1 MSDPQGPLTS
11 RLSSTIRST
20 ADSLASS
27 VKPAENE
34 LARWRRTF
42 DRFAKEEI
50 EGKKYLNPSQ
60 FIDAIAP
67 TDEGFSKIKRE
78 QYTNLFKVADNTG
91 RGLVSWEDFVVFETL
106 LKRPDADYQ
115 LAFLVFDTDASGTI
129 EFDEFK
135 AVLSANTAAS
145 GIPFDFDCDW
155 MKLYVGKRGGRH
167 VLGYHEF
174 TQLIKGYQGERLR
187 QAFHHFDQDGDGYI
201 SPEEFQRIIVE
212 IAGHKLSDSVLER
225 LPTLCTMN
233 PGRKISYSEV
243 IAFHNSEVSLLT
255 ILTEMDAVERIIEHA
270 VRKSKDG
277 RIDLSDF
284 LDEAASSMRY
294 GMFTPMEAQIIWH
307 FATRGSASTSSRL
320 GLADFQALLD
330 AKWQPPEAAVQP
342 QVTASR
348 SVLSQLGQSAYGFFL
363 GGIAGGIGAY
373 VVYPIDLVKTRLQN
387 QRSTVVGEV
396 LYRNAADCVRKV
408 YANEGGIRAFYR
420 GVMPQ
425 LVGVAPEKAIKLT
438 VNDFVRKKAT
448 DPETGRIPLY
458 MEIFAGGMA
467 GGCQVAVTNPLEIT
481 KIRLQMAGEITRAEG
496 GGAVPRG
503 ALHIVK
509 QLGLV
514 GLYKG
519 AIACFWRDIP
529 FVNGKRW
536 MDVERKEDNGEN
548 AKQKDK
554 GEEGEQA
561 RRNAGEDRRDWSRQA
576 EMSMIYFTAYAHL
589 KKDLFHEGRRGKV
602 LSFGELLTAAGIAGM
617 PAAYLTTPA
626 DVVKTRLQSQARAGQ
641 TVYKGVVDGFT
652 KILQEEGVRALY
664 KGGLARVIRSS
675 PQFAV
680 TLAMYEVL
688 SKTFPYPFAPAV
700 PLAPTTSRPSLSSSQ
715 DISRVRARN
724 ALRILLDCSS
734 RFGMV
739 NSQTASQGVASLPKV
754 FRSSSS

>member
-1 MSDPQGPLTS
+1 MSD
-11 RLSSTIRST
+11 SSISSKITDTVKST
-20 ADSLASS
+20 AGSIVST

-42 DRFAKEEI
+42 DKFAKEDV

-78 QYTNLFKVADNTG
+78 QYTNLFKVADGSN

-129 EFDEFK
+129 EFEEFK

-145 GIPFDFDCDW
+145 GIPFDFDCNW
-155 MKLYVGKRGGRH
+155 MKLYVGQRGGRH

-187 QAFHHFDQDGDGYI
+187 QSFHHFDQDGDGYI

-243 IAFHNSEVSLLT
+243 IAFHN
-255 ILTEMDAVERIIEHA
+255 IIREMDAVERIIEHA

-277 RIDLSDF
+277 RIDISDF

-294 GMFTPMEAQIIWH
+294 GMFTPMEANIIWH

-342 QVTASR
+342 AVTTSR
-348 SVLSQLGQSAYGFFL
+348 SFLSQLGQSAYGFVL

-396 LYRNAADCVRKV
+396 LYRNAGDCIKKV
-408 YANEGGIRAFYR
+408 YANEGGVRAFYR
-420 GVMPQ
+420 GVLPQ

-496 GGAVPRG
+496 GNAVPRG
-503 ALHIVK
+503 AIHIVK
-509 QLGLV
+509 QLGLI

-519 AIACFWRDIP
+519 AIACFWRDVP
-529 FVNGKRW
+529 F
-536 MDVERKEDNGEN
+536 
-548 AKQKDK
+548 
-554 GEEGEQA
+554 
-561 RRNAGEDRRDWSRQA
+561 
-576 EMSMIYFTAYAHL
+576 SMIYFTSYAHL
-589 KKDLFHEGRRGKV
+589 KKDVFHEGRRGKV

-626 DVVKTRLQSQARAGQ
+626 DVIKTRLQTQAKAGQ
-641 TVYKGVVDGFT
+641 TVYKGVADGFR
-652 KILQEEGVRALY
+652 KILQEEGVKALY

-700 PLAPTTSRPSLSSSQ
+700 PIAASARPALSSSQ
-715 DISRVRARN
+715 DISRIRARN

-739 NSQTASQGVASLPKV
+739 DSQSASKGVASLPKI
-754 FRSSSS
+754 FKS

>member
-1 MSDPQGPLTS
+1 MSDASAQSPQEPIGSRLTS
-11 RLSSTIRST
+11 TIKST
-20 ADSLASS
+20 AGSLAST

-42 DRFAKEEI
+42 DKFAKEQGD
-50 EGKKYLNPSQ
+50 GKKYLNPSQ

-78 QYTNLFKVADNTG
+78 QYTNLFRVADINN
-91 RGLVSWEDFVVFETL
+91 RGLVSFDDFVVFETL

-115 LAFLVFDTDASGTI
+115 LAFQVFDVDASGSI

-135 AVLSANTAAS
+135 NVLSANTAAS
-145 GIPFDFDCDW
+145 GIPFDYDCDW
-155 MKLYVGKRGGRH
+155 MKLYVGKRGDRH
-167 VLGYHEF
+167 VLGYSEF

-187 QAFHHFDQDGDGYI
+187 QAFHYFDQDGDGYI
-201 SPEEFQRIIVE
+201 SPDEFQRIIVE

-233 PGRKISYSEV
+233 PGKKISYSEV
-243 IAFHNSEVSLLT
+243 IAFHN
-255 ILTEMDAVERIIEHA
+255 IIREMDAVERIIEHA
-270 VRKSKDG
+270 VRKSRDG

-284 LDEAASSMRY
+284 LDEAAGSMRY
-294 GMFTPMEAQIIWH
+294 GMFTPMEANIIWH
-307 FATRGSASTSSRL
+307 FASRGGASSSTRLA
-320 GLADFQALLD
+320 LADFQALLD
-330 AKWQPPEAAVQP
+330 AKWQPPEVSVTP
-342 QVTASR
+342 QATIAGGF
-348 SVLSQLGQSAYGFFL
+348 LSGLAQSTYSFIQ

-373 VVYPIDLVKTRLQN
+373 AVYPIDLVKTRLQN

-396 LYRNAADCVRKV
+396 LYRNAGDCIRKV

-448 DPETGRIPLY
+448 DPETGRIALPY
-458 MEIFAGGMA
+458 EILAGGLA

-496 GGAVPRG
+496 GSAVPRG
-503 ALHIVK
+503 ALHIIK

-529 FVNGKRW
+529 F
-536 MDVERKEDNGEN
+536 
-548 AKQKDK
+548 
-554 GEEGEQA
+554 
-561 RRNAGEDRRDWSRQA
+561 
-576 EMSMIYFTAYAHL
+576 SMIYFSSYAHL

-602 LSFGELLTAAGIAGM
+602 LSFGELLMAAGIAGM

-626 DVVKTRLQSQARAGQ
+626 DVIKTRLQTQARAGQ
-641 TVYKGVVDGFT
+641 TVYKGVVDGF
-652 KILQEEGVRALY
+652 KKVLQEEGVKALY
-664 KGGLARVIRSS
+664 KGGIARVIRSS

-680 TLAMYEVL
+680 TLACYELL
-688 SKTFPYPFAPAV
+688 SKNFPYPYAAA
-700 PLAPTTSRPSLSSSQ
+700 PLATTTARPSMATQQ

-739 NSQTASQGVASLPKV
+739 DSEAAKKNVSLLPKAL
-754 FRSSSS
+754 RS

>member
-1 MSDPQGPLTS
+1 MSDASAQPQAHSSQEPIGSRLTS
-11 RLSSTIRST
+11 TIKST
-20 ADSLASS
+20 AGSLAST

-42 DRFAKEEI
+42 DKFAKEEI
-50 EGKKYLNPSQ
+50 DGKKYLNPSQ

-78 QYTNLFKVADNTG
+78 QYTNLFRVADINN
-91 RGLVSWEDFVVFETL
+91 RGLVSFDDFVVFETL

-115 LAFLVFDTDASGTI
+115 LAFQVFDVDASGTI

-155 MKLYVGKRGGRH
+155 MKLYVGKRGDRH

-187 QAFHHFDQDGDGYI
+187 QAFHHFDKDGDGYI
-201 SPEEFQRIIVE
+201 SPDEFQRIIVE

-233 PGRKISYSEV
+233 PGKKISYSEV
-243 IAFHNSEVSLLT
+243 IAFHNK
-255 ILTEMDAVERIIEHA
+255 MDAVERIIEHA
-270 VRKSKDG
+270 VRKSRDG

-294 GMFTPMEAQIIWH
+294 GMFTPMEANIIWH
-307 FATRGSASTSSRL
+307 FASRGGASTSARL
-320 GLADFQALLD
+320 ALADFQALLD
-330 AKWQPPEAAVQP
+330 AKWQPPEASVAP
-342 QVTASR
+342 QVT
-348 SVLSQLGQSAYGFFL
+348 VTGGFLSGLAQSTYSFIQ

-373 VVYPIDLVKTRLQN
+373 AVYPIDLVKTRLQN

-396 LYRNAADCVRKV
+396 LYRNAGDCIRKV

-448 DPETGRIPLY
+448 DPETGRISLPY
-458 MEIFAGGMA
+458 EILAGGLA

-496 GGAVPRG
+496 GSAVPRG

-514 GLYKG
+514 GLYK
-519 AIACFWRDIP
+519 
-529 FVNGKRW
+529 V
-536 MDVERKEDNGEN
+536 
-548 AKQKDK
+548 
-554 GEEGEQA
+554 
-561 RRNAGEDRRDWSRQA
+561 SRIQQYSA
-576 EMSMIYFTAYAHL
+576 QPSLALLTICLSTPSYAHL

-602 LSFGELLTAAGIAGM
+602 LSFGELLMAAGIAGM

-626 DVVKTRLQSQARAGQ
+626 DVIKTRLQTQARAGQ
-641 TVYKGVVDGFT
+641 TVYKGVVDGF
-652 KILQEEGVRALY
+652 KKVLQEEGVRALY

-680 TLAMYEVL
+680 TLACYELL
-688 SKTFPYPFAPAV
+688 SKHFPYPYAAA
-700 PLAPTTSRPSLSSSQ
+700 PLATTTARPSMATQQ

-739 NSQTASQGVASLPKV
+739 DSESAKKNVSLLPKAL
-754 FRSSSS
+754 RS

>member
-1 MSDPQGPLTS
+1 MSDSQAPLTS
-11 RLSSTIRST
+11 RLSSTIKST
-20 ADSLASS
+20 AGSLASS

-78 QYTNLFKVADNTG
+78 QYTNLFTVADNTG

-129 EFDEFK
+129 EFDEFR

-243 IAFHNSEVSLLT
+243 IAFHNSESD
-255 ILTEMDAVERIIEHA
+255 MDAVERIIEHA

-277 RIDLSDF
+277 RIDVSDF

-320 GLADFQALLD
+320 GSADFQALLD
-330 AKWQPPEAAVQP
+330 AKWQPPEAAIQP

-529 FVNGKRW
+529 FVNLVCLPR
-536 MDVERKEDNGEN
+536 
-548 AKQKDK
+548 
-554 GEEGEQA
+554 
-561 RRNAGEDRRDWSRQA
+561 
-576 EMSMIYFTAYAHL
+576 YAHL

>member
-1 MSDPQGPLTS
+1 MSDSQGPLTS
-11 RLSSTIRST
+11 RLSSTIKST

-78 QYTNLFKVADNTG
+78 QYTNLFRVADNTG

-243 IAFHNSEVSLLT
+243 IAFHN
-255 ILTEMDAVERIIEHA
+255 IIREMDAVERIIEHA

-363 GGIAGGIGAY
+363 GGIAGGMGAY

-529 FVNGKRW
+529 F
-536 MDVERKEDNGEN
+536 
-548 AKQKDK
+548 
-554 GEEGEQA
+554 
-561 RRNAGEDRRDWSRQA
+561 
-576 EMSMIYFTAYAHL
+576 SMIYFTAYAHL

>member
-1 MSDPQGPLTS
+1 MSDSQEPLGSRLTS
-11 RLSSTIRST
+11 TIKTT
-20 ADSLASS
+20 AGSLAST
-27 VKPAENE
+27 VKPAESE

-42 DRFAKEEI
+42 DRYAQEVD
-50 EGKKYLNPSQ
+50 GKKYLNPSQ
-60 FIDAIAP
+60 FVDAIAP
-67 TDEGFSKIKRE
+67 TDEGFNRIRRE
-78 QYTNLFKVADNTG
+78 QYTNLFQVADITN
-91 RGLVSWEDFVVFETL
+91 RGLISFEDFVVFETL

-115 LAFLVFDTDASGTI
+115 LAFQVFDVDASGTI

-155 MKLYVGKRGGRH
+155 MKLYVGKRGDRH
-167 VLGYHEF
+167 VLGYSEF

-187 QAFHHFDQDGDGYI
+187 QAFHHFDADGDGYI

-233 PGRKISYSEV
+233 PGKRISYSEV
-243 IAFHNSEVSLLT
+243 IAFHN
-255 ILTEMDAVERIIEHA
+255 IIREMDAVERIIEHA

-284 LDEAASSMRY
+284 LNEAAGSMRY
-294 GMFTPMEAQIIWH
+294 GMFTPMEANIIWH
-307 FATRGSASTSSRL
+307 FAGRGGASTSTRL
-320 GLADFQALLD
+320 GLNDFQALLD
-330 AKWQPPEAAVQP
+330 AKWSPPEDAATTES
-342 QVTASR
+342 TATG
-348 SVLSQLGQSAYGFFL
+348 SVLNSVGKSIYSFIL

-396 LYRNAADCVRKV
+396 LYRNAGDCIKKV
-408 YANEGGIRAFYR
+408 YANEGGVRAFYR

-438 VNDFVRKKAT
+438 VNEFVRKKAT

-496 GGAVPRG
+496 GNAVPRG
-503 ALHIVK
+503 AVHIIR

-529 FVNGKRW
+529 F
-536 MDVERKEDNGEN
+536 
-548 AKQKDK
+548 
-554 GEEGEQA
+554 
-561 RRNAGEDRRDWSRQA
+561 
-576 EMSMIYFTAYAHL
+576 SMIYFTAYAHL
-589 KKDLFHEGRRGKV
+589 KKDVFHEGRRGKV

-626 DVVKTRLQSQARAGQ
+626 DVVKTRLQTQARAGQ
-641 TVYKGVVDGFT
+641 TVYKGVVDGFQ
-652 KILQEEGVRALY
+652 KILQEEGVKALY

-680 TLAMYEVL
+680 TLACYELL
-688 SKTFPYPFAPAV
+688 SKKFPYPLDTAPAV
-700 PLAPTTSRPSLSSSQ
+700 TARPTHAAQQ

-739 NSQTASQGVASLPKV
+739 DAESAKKGVSALPKAL
-754 FRSSSS
+754 RS

>member
-11 RLSSTIRST
+11 RLSSTIKST

-243 IAFHNSEVSLLT
+243 IAFHNK
-255 ILTEMDAVERIIEHA
+255 MDAVERIIEHA

-277 RIDLSDF
+277 RIDISDF

-529 FVNGKRW
+529 F
-536 MDVERKEDNGEN
+536 
-548 AKQKDK
+548 
-554 GEEGEQA
+554 
-561 RRNAGEDRRDWSRQA
+561 
-576 EMSMIYFTAYAHL
+576 SMIYFTAYAHL

>member
-1 MSDPQGPLTS
+1 MSDSQAPLTS
-11 RLSSTIRST
+11 RLSSTIKST
-20 ADSLASS
+20 AGSLASS

-78 QYTNLFKVADNTG
+78 QYTNLFTVADNTG

-243 IAFHNSEVSLLT
+243 IAFHNSESD
-255 ILTEMDAVERIIEHA
+255 MDAVERIIEHA

-277 RIDLSDF
+277 RIDVSDF

-320 GLADFQALLD
+320 GSADFQALLD
-330 AKWQPPEAAVQP
+330 AKWQPPEAAIQP

-529 FVNGKRW
+529 F
-536 MDVERKEDNGEN
+536 
-548 AKQKDK
+548 
-554 GEEGEQA
+554 
-561 RRNAGEDRRDWSRQA
+561 
-576 EMSMIYFTAYAHL
+576 SMIYFTAYAHL

>member
-1 MSDPQGPLTS
+1 MSDSQGTIS
-11 RLSSTIRST
+11 SLSSTIKST
-20 ADSLASS
+20 AGSLAST

-42 DRFAKEEI
+42 DRFAKEEV
-50 EGKKYLNPSQ
+50 EGKKYLNPTQ

-78 QYTNLFKVADNTG
+78 QYTNLFKVADGTG

-145 GIPFDFDCDW
+145 GIPFNFDCDW
-155 MKLYVGKRGGRH
+155 MKLYVGQRGGRH

-187 QAFHHFDQDGDGYI
+187 QSFHHFDSDNDGYI
-201 SPEEFQRIIVE
+201 GPEEFQKIIVE
-212 IAGHKLSDSVLER
+212 IAGHKLSDSVLQR

-243 IAFHNSEVSLLT
+243 IAFHNK
-255 ILTEMDAVERIIEHA
+255 MDAVERIIEHA

-277 RIDLSDF
+277 RIDVSDF

-307 FATRGSASTSSRL
+307 FATRGSASTSARL

-330 AKWQPPEAAVQP
+330 AKWQPPEVAAQP
-342 QVTASR
+342 EVTATR

-408 YANEGGIRAFYR
+408 YANEGGVRAFYR

-458 MEIFAGGMA
+458 MELFAGGMA

-481 KIRLQMAGEITRAEG
+481 KIRLQMAGEISRAEG
-496 GGAVPRG
+496 GAAPRG
-503 ALHIVK
+503 ALHIIK

-519 AIACFWRDIP
+519 AVACFWRDIP
-529 FVNGKRW
+529 F
-536 MDVERKEDNGEN
+536 
-548 AKQKDK
+548 
-554 GEEGEQA
+554 
-561 RRNAGEDRRDWSRQA
+561 
-576 EMSMIYFTAYAHL
+576 SMIYFTAYAHL
-589 KKDLFHEGRRGKV
+589 KKDVFHEGRRGKV

-626 DVVKTRLQSQARAGQ
+626 DVVKTRLQTQARAGQ
-641 TVYKGVVDGFT
+641 TVYKGPVDGFR
-652 KILQEEGVRALY
+652 KILQEEGVKALY

-688 SKTFPYPFAPAV
+688 SKNFPYPLAPAA
-700 PLAPTTSRPSLSSSQ
+700 PIAPTTARPSLSSSQ
-715 DISRVRARN
+715 DISRIRARN

-739 NSQTASQGVASLPKV
+739 DSASASKGVTSLPKV
-754 FRSSSS
+754 FRS

>member
-1 MSDPQGPLTS
+1 MSDSQGAITS
-11 RLSSTIRST
+11 RLSSTIKST

-42 DRFAKEEI
+42 DRFAKEEV

-78 QYTNLFKVADNTG
+78 QYTNLFKVADNAG

-243 IAFHNSEVSLLT
+243 IAFHNK
-255 ILTEMDAVERIIEHA
+255 MDAVERIIEHA

-277 RIDLSDF
+277 RIDVSDF

-307 FATRGSASTSSRL
+307 FATRGSASTSARL

-330 AKWQPPEAAVQP
+330 AKWQPPEAAIKP
-342 QVTASR
+342 EVTATR
-348 SVLSQLGQSAYGFFL
+348 SVLSQLGQSAYGFVL

-408 YANEGGIRAFYR
+408 YANEGGVRAFYR
-420 GVMPQ
+420 GVLPQ

-529 FVNGKRW
+529 FGGRKKRR
-536 MDVERKEDNGEN
+536 MR
-548 AKQKDK
+548 
-554 GEEGEQA
+554 
-561 RRNAGEDRRDWSRQA
+561 
-576 EMSMIYFTAYAHL
+576 
-589 KKDLFHEGRRGKV
+589 RRGKRGRE
-602 LSFGELLTAAGIAGM
+602 GEARWMGGGNGGRRAGGEG
-617 PAAYLTTPA
+617 
-626 DVVKTRLQSQARAGQ
+626 DGRRAGQ
-641 TVYKGVVDGFT
+641 GQYGQKGDQQGERRRDEGDEGGSGQRQDGRRERESGIG
-652 KILQEEGVRALY
+652 KWY
-664 KGGLARVIRSS
+664 GGG
-675 PQFAV
+675 
-680 TLAMYEVL
+680 YE
-688 SKTFPYPFAPAV
+688 
-700 PLAPTTSRPSLSSSQ
+700 
-715 DISRVRARN
+715 
-724 ALRILLDCSS
+724 
-734 RFGMV
+734 
-739 NSQTASQGVASLPKV
+739 
-754 FRSSSS
+754 